1 MCSFSFSLM
10 ITKNQKWKQTDKNES
25 IQNSGASF
33 VTCPDMWLTYLSW
46 LQWRKLAFPLTEGF
60 NWNSLMERGG
70 TLCLLL
76 LLHAW
81 VMSGSYFCRSSLG
94 GHSPCGFICSP
105 ALLIMKDIILGVIC
119 HLRHLSSFSFFL
131 LHRSMIFEEDVIK
144 TSHLEG
150 NTQKSLTLYTLSY
163 YGSLC

>member
-1 MCSFSFSLM
+1 MCSFSLPLM
-10 ITKNQKWKQTDKNES
+10 ITKNQKWKQTDKNQS

-94 GHSPCGFICSP
+94 CHSPCGFICSP
-105 ALLIMKDIILGVIC
+105 ALLIMKDTILGVIC

-131 LHRSMIFEEDVIK
+131 LHRSMIFEGRMWLR
-144 TSHLEG
+144 HL
-150 NTQKSLTLYTLSY
+150 T
-163 YGSLC
+163 